1 MSAIAANAG
10 DMLVTAMPDGTFQIS
25 RVPTNGR
32 ADHVLG
38 YQRSQPAAIR
48 AAWRATSGTQ
58 RVFLRA
64 EIGAGQYL
72 PVQDE

>member
-1 MSAIAANAG
+1 
-10 DMLVTAMPDGTFQIS
+10 MLVTAMPDGTYQIS

-38 YQRSQPAAIR
+38 FQRTQPAAVK
-48 AAWRATSGTQ
+48 AAWRSTSGTQ

-64 EIGAGQYL
+64 EVGVGDYL
-72 PVQDE
+72 PVDDV